1 MRQSGARLRN
11 SANWGCFELW
21 TPYKIRRQERM
32 TAMKHPGPLIESAAP
47 RVSAGANAHLRQSAR
62 FALVVRMVLFDA
74 LAILIGFSVAG
85 KVRDSAWLMP
95 GGVSLL
101 FVVLPVFFV
110 LSSNAA
116 AYSPESLTNYA
127 ESARRATSAIVQT
140 FLFLFALLFVTQF
153 SDEISRLALAV
164 VFVATLLPMLVFRYI
179 SHRWV
184 RSTLDGSLLDELVIV
199 DGVPLPERASRFV
212 IDARANQLEPNL
224 NDPAMLERFAR
235 ATSFYDR
242 VLVACPIERQ
252 VAWSTLLK
260 TIDAKG
266 ELLVERRDDLGV
278 IGIDAFGDSSTLV
291 VSRGS
296 LRFSDR
302 VKKRSFDLAVAS
314 TALLF
319 LAPLMVV
326 VAICIK
332 LDSRGPVFFMQPRVG
347 RNNLPF
353 RIYKFRSMRQ
363 EASDLSGNRST
374 GRDDDRISRFG
385 RFIRKTSIDEL
396 PQLINVVKG
405 DMSMVGPRPHALGS
419 TAEDQLFWEISHR
432 YWERHKLKPGI
443 TGLAQVRGYRGA
455 TEKTSDLTDRLNSD
469 LEYLAG
475 WRLWRDIAI
484 LAATL
489 KVLIHPNA
497 Y

>member
-1 MRQSGARLRN
+1 
-11 SANWGCFELW
+11 
-21 TPYKIRRQERM
+21 M
-32 TAMKHPGPLIESAAP
+32 TAMKHPGSLTETALAPVSDMRES
-47 RVSAGANAHLRQSAR
+47 HLRQSAR
-62 FALVVRMVLFDA
+62 FALFVRLLLFDA

-95 GGVSLL
+95 GGVSLI
-101 FVVLPVFFV
+101 FVVLPVFV
-110 LSSNAA
+110 ILASNAA
-116 AYSPESLTNYA
+116 AYAPDALTHYA

-140 FLFLFALLFVTQF
+140 FLFLFALLFVSQS
-153 SDEISRLALAV
+153 SDDISRLALAT
-164 VFVATLLPMLVFRYI
+164 VFVATLLPMLLFRYI
-179 SHRWV
+179 SYHWV
-184 RSTLDGSLLDELVIV
+184 RNTLKGALLDELVIV
-199 DGVPLPERASRFV
+199 DGVHLSDTHARFV

-242 VLVACPIERQ
+242 VLVACPSERQ

-278 IGIDAFGDSSTLV
+278 IGIDNYGGSSTLV

-296 LRFSDR
+296 LSFSDR
-302 VKKRSFDLAVAS
+302 AKKRLFDLGIAL
-314 TALLF
+314 TALLL
-319 LAPLMVV
+319 LAPLMLV
-326 VAICIK
+326 VAIGIK
-332 LDSRGPVFFMQPRVG
+332 LDSRGPVFFRQPRVG

-363 EASDLSGNRST
+363 DVSDVSGTRST
-374 GRDDDRISRFG
+374 GRADERISRFG
-385 RFIRKTSIDEL
+385 RFIRQTSIDEL
-396 PQLINVVKG
+396 PQLLNVVMG

-489 KVLIHPNA
+489 KVLVHPNA

>member
-1 MRQSGARLRN
+1 
-11 SANWGCFELW
+11 
-21 TPYKIRRQERM
+21 
-32 TAMKHPGPLIESAAP
+32 MKHPGSLTEIALPPGGEGPES
-47 RVSAGANAHLRQSAR
+47 HLRQSAR
-62 FALVVRMVLFDA
+62 FALFIRLLLFDA
-74 LAILIGFSVAG
+74 LAIFIGFSVAG

-95 GGVSLL
+95 GGISLI
-101 FVVLPVFFV
+101 FVVLPVFV
-110 LSSNAA
+110 ILASNAS
-116 AYSPESLTNYA
+116 AYAPDALTHYA
-127 ESARRATSAIVQT
+127 ESARRASSAIVQT
-140 FLFLFALLFVTQF
+140 FLFLFALLFVTQ
-153 SDEISRLALAV
+153 SSEDISRLALAT
-164 VFVATLLPMLVFRYI
+164 VFVATFVPMLLFRYF
-179 SHRWV
+179 SYYWV
-184 RSTLDGSLLDELVIV
+184 RNTLKGALLDELVIV
-199 DGVPLPERASRFV
+199 DGVPLFDQHARFV

-242 VLVACPIERQ
+242 VLVACPSERQ

-278 IGIDAFGDSSTLV
+278 IGIDNYGGSSTLV

-296 LRFSDR
+296 LSLSDR
-302 VKKRSFDLAVAS
+302 AKKRLFDLAIAL

-319 LAPLMVV
+319 LAPLMLV
-326 VAICIK
+326 VAIGIK
-332 LDSRGPVFFMQPRVG
+332 LDSRGPVFFRQPRVG

-363 EASDLSGNRST
+363 ESSDLSGTRST
-374 GRDDDRISRFG
+374 GRADERISRFG
-385 RFIRKTSIDEL
+385 RFIRQTSIDEL
-396 PQLINVVKG
+396 PQLLNVVRG
-405 DMSMVGPRPHALGS
+405 DMSIVGPRPHALGS

-489 KVLIHPNA
+489 KVLVHPNA